1 MMLIASLVVAYASLV
16 QQQFKEHPATKVIT
30 LLQGLQVQI
39 KEEGQEETH
48 LYGKFTY
55 WCSETIKDKEKSIK
69 EYEETISV
77 ATSTIQALTEDIAAL
92 ESELKALEEELE
104 KDTASQATMQ
114 EERDSANGLYMD
126 NKGDLEATIDA
137 VGQAITALEASKPAF
152 LQQGWQKAPAVQKAI
167 TLLSAFSDNKVVTK
181 LMKASEEQP
190 GDPKAD
196 EFENRKGREATYS
209 FKGGDVI
216 EMLKTLKLQFEDQLK
231 DLNTAEARASSAHKL
246 ADAAKEDEI
255 EAAGRAKDTKTEVKG
270 AKGSDLSTAEST
282 LSEATSARDADQTV
296 LDETKQLCH
305 ERKEEYER
313 RSKTRA
319 DEIEAMGKAIEIL
332 SKVTGVRTPESK
344 GISLIQISKKISD
357 PKAAIVN
364 LLRKAGSSKQT
375 AALEKLAEKIAAL
388 KQTPGSGTFDQIKNM
403 IQKMIFHLMAEQ
415 KDEDDHKNWCDKEI
429 STTTMMIE
437 DKETQRDTLQASIDV
452 LTQEI
457 ADLKVKITENQEA
470 VALMNT
476 EIEEETAERQAEK
489 AENTATI
496 KDAQDAQTA
505 VSEAIAVLSE
515 FYKGTGMVEKE
526 SWELNQMHAHV
537 RRIKAA
543 PGETAEPEPELF
555 EPGYK
560 GSEEGAGVIGMLEEI
575 AQNFALME
583 TGAKADET
591 EQSDEYEKWMTDT
604 KISISE
610 KEQDTQ
616 MKTARM
622 ERQKEKLVSKT
633 DDFNHNKKELEAT
646 LQYEADLQHAC
657 VDGDSTYEDRKAA
670 RTKEIEALK
679 EAQDILEKAFDEP
692 AEEGP
697 AEEAPPAF

>member
-1 MMLIASLVVAYASLV
+1 MLFFALSAVTYASLL
-16 QQQFKEHPATKVIT
+16 QQQFKEHPATKIIT

-55 WCSETIKDKEKSIK
+55 WCTETIKDKEKSVK

-92 ESELKALEEELE
+92 ETELEALEKELE
-104 KDTASQATMQ
+104 KDTASKATMG

-126 NKGDLEATIDA
+126 NKADLESTIDA
-137 VGQAITALEASKPAF
+137 VASAITALEASKPAF
-152 LQQGWQKAPAVQKAI
+152 LQQNWMKAPAVQKALG
-167 TLLSAFSDNKVVTK
+167 LLVAYSKDDKVVAKITK
-181 LMKASEEQP
+181 ATEEQP
-190 GDPKAD
+190 GDPNAD
-196 EFENRKGREATYS
+196 KFEDRKGREETYA

-216 EMLKTLKLQFEDQLK
+216 EMLKTLQLQFEDQLK
-231 DLNTAEARASSAHKL
+231 ELNSAEASASSAHKL

-255 EAAGRAKDTKTEVKG
+255 QAAERAKETKTEVKG

-282 LSEATSARDADQTV
+282 LSEATSSRDADTTV
-296 LDETKQLCH
+296 LDETKQLCG
-305 ERKEEYER
+305 ERKEEYEKR
-313 RSKTRA
+313 MKTRA

-429 STTTMMIE
+429 ATTTMMIE
-437 DKETQRDTLQASIDV
+437 DKETKRDTLQASIDV

-526 SWELNQMHAHV
+526 AWELNQMHAHV

-591 EQSDEYEKWMTDT
+591 TQSDEYEKWMTDT

-633 DDFNHNKKELEAT
+633 DDFKHNKKELEAT

-692 AEEGP
+692 AGE
-697 AEEAPPAF
+697 EEAPPAF

>member
-1 MMLIASLVVAYASLV
+1 LKQAANKAKAKDLVKLADKIASLS
-16 QQQFKEHPATKVIT
+16 
-30 LLQGLQVQI
+30 
-39 KEEGQEETH
+39 
-48 LYGKFTY
+48 
-55 WCSETIKDKEKSIK
+55 
-69 EYEETISV
+69 
-77 ATSTIQALTEDIAAL
+77 
-92 ESELKALEEELE
+92 
-104 KDTASQATMQ
+104 
-114 EERDSANGLYMD
+114 
-126 NKGDLEATIDA
+126 
-137 VGQAITALEASKPAF
+137 
-152 LQQGWQKAPAVQKAI
+152 KAP
-167 TLLSAFSDNKVVTK
+167 
-181 LMKASEEQP
+181 
-190 GDPKAD
+190 GDSVFA
-196 EFENRKGREATYS
+196 
-209 FKGGDVI
+209 
-216 EMLKTLKLQFEDQLK
+216 
-231 DLNTAEARASSAHKL
+231 
-246 ADAAKEDEI
+246 
-255 EAAGRAKDTKTEVKG
+255 
-270 AKGSDLSTAEST
+270 
-282 LSEATSARDADQTV
+282 
-296 LDETKQLCH
+296 
-305 ERKEEYER
+305 
-313 RSKTRA
+313 
-319 DEIEAMGKAIEIL
+319 
-332 SKVTGVRTPESK
+332 
-344 GISLIQISKKISD
+344 
-357 PKAAIVN
+357 
-364 LLRKAGSSKQT
+364 
-375 AALEKLAEKIAAL
+375 
-388 KQTPGSGTFDQIKNM
+388 QIKNM

-429 STTTMMIE
+429 ATTTMMIE
-437 DKETQRDTLQASIDV
+437 DKETKRDTLQASIDV

-633 DDFNHNKKELEAT
+633 DDFTHNKKELEAT

-692 AEEGP
+692 AGE
-697 AEEAPPAF
+697 EEAPPAF